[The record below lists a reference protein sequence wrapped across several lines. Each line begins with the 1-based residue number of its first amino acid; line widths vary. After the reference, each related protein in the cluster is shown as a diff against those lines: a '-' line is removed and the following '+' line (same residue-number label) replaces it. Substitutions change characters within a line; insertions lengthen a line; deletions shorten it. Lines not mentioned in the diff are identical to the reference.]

1 MYGFIACTFAVL
13 LVAPALVAVSLQ
25 AAEQRSEAGRL
36 ATKPLRLPWGAERRF
51 EQLASAKE
59 PDSQELDGGSSDDP
73 SSQTLG
79 NAGTEMHE
87 SEKSLVTHAI
97 GQLVGKVL
105 GVFGV
110 GGGGGDETEQKDKR
124 LQQHQQQQKKQPR
137 PDQKQQHP
145 TDEERSNKASKERSS
160 HVTEKDKEEDARAMA
175 EAMARVRRERAKDV
189 KHALAV
195 AGMHKKQREQ
205 VAKQAEDAGEQV
217 ALEEKE
223 KLERAQKQLERAKQQ
238 REAQRL
244 ERKERKERE
253 AQQAKKEREMEK
265 MHEKQEE
272 EEKAALERAK
282 RMKASMERAKQLR
295 LQQQRE
301 REKAAKR
308 RCVAERTRVQGIRVS
323 MYCLSLM
330 MPFGYEPTLLAEQ
343 HKQGVGIFAC
353 DETAVFSN
361 STVLL
366 PEKTP
371 SPVEVTLMP
380 GSLAV
385 TYGGRWGTAMNTGVF
400 NRLWT
405 KVVEIGDYRRYDWTV
420 KVDPDAVFF
429 PARLRNILR
438 RRSPMNSISI
448 QGEVPANMHCGQCQL
463 QGRTHETCA
472 ARVQGYQIKKNFSC
486 ADALT
491 AAARAPPQDC
501 GCRCDDFACNVP
513 EQTAMYINN
522 CKWGLHGPIEVFSR
536 RAVASYLA
544 GLPQCVSLL
553 RHPWGEDK
561 FIDKCMQ
568 ELGVTRVNEYDVL
581 SETACG
587 EQPAPCGGADVSFHP
602 FKSIESYFACF
613 GFASKFGR
621 GPADFDCDSEMSLM
635 TWM

>member
-1 MYGFIACTFAVL
+1 
-13 LVAPALVAVSLQ
+13 VA
-25 AAEQRSEAGRL
+25 
-36 ATKPLRLPWGAERRF
+36 
-51 EQLASAKE
+51 
-59 PDSQELDGGSSDDP
+59 
-73 SSQTLG
+73 
-79 NAGTEMHE
+79 
-87 SEKSLVTHAI
+87 I
-97 GQLVGKVL
+97 
-105 GVFGV
+105 
-110 GGGGGDETEQKDKR
+110 
-124 LQQHQQQQKKQPR
+124 
-137 PDQKQQHP
+137 
-145 TDEERSNKASKERSS
+145 
-160 HVTEKDKEEDARAMA
+160 
-175 EAMARVRRERAKDV
+175 
-189 KHALAV
+189 
-195 AGMHKKQREQ
+195 
-205 VAKQAEDAGEQV
+205 
-217 ALEEKE
+217 EEKK
-223 KLERAQKQLERAKQQ
+223 KLERAQKQFERAKQR
-238 REAQRL
+238 REEHKL
-244 ERKERKERE
+244 EQEELEMERRHKERE
-253 AQQAKKEREMEK
+253 KVAQEAKKAREIEK

-272 EEKAALERAK
+272 EERAALEHAE

-301 REKAAKR
+301 REQAAKR
-308 RCVAERTRVQGIRVS
+308 RCMAEKHRVRAIRVS

-330 MPFGYEPTLLAEQ
+330 MPFGYEPSLLAEQ
-343 HKQGVGIFAC
+343 RKQGVGIFAC

-366 PEKTP
+366 PKKTP
-371 SPVEVTLMP
+371 SPVKITLMP

-405 KVVEIGDYRRYDWTV
+405 RVVEIGDYRQHDWTV

-429 PARLRNILR
+429 PDRLRNILR

-448 QGEVPANMHCGQCQL
+448 QGDVPKHVHCGQCQL

-472 ARVQGYQIKKNFSC
+472 ARVQGYQINQNLSC
-486 ADALT
+486 ADALV

-501 GCRCDDFACNVP
+501 GCRCDDFACNLP

-568 ELGVTRVNEYDVL
+568 ELGVTRVNEYDIL